1 MSFRLAGT
9 RNVIKRISLFKSFF
23 FDGKTPKLKQKTQT
37 VVFLR
42 PEKKNLKKNCLPN
55 NKFPPGFAARQA
67 AARFEAPS
75 RNPRELGDAWW
86 RRPGRAKPLE
96 PAALFEK
103 KGNQGMKLG
112 DDWNWKDPGN
122 FVFFLFFLV
131 SSILGRLSHGFNEEL
146 KRIFPAILAMK
157 M

>member
-103 KGNQGMKLG
+103 KREPGDEIGRWLKLERP
-112 DDWNWKDPGN
+112 WK
-122 FVFFLFFLV
+122 FCVFSFF
-131 SSILGRLSHGFNEEL
+131 SGKFNPW
-146 KRIFPAILAMK
+146 KTIPWIQWRT
-157 M
+157 